1 MQFSPQL
8 TPAVKS
14 REKSGLASR
23 AKHRALARGYAAA
36 MDIYDIRRSNLA
48 CLVERIATD
57 AGSRRR
63 TQKEVAISLDLSPSF
78 MSQLLAGK
86 RMGDDVARK
95 IESALGLPYGVMDVP
110 EGVQT
115 GTPSRGS
122 HVLRL
127 DPETIA
133 AALRLL
139 RLTFTNLGVTFDN
152 ESDGTPL
159 AYAYEYLAQRRE
171 RAVTPENLVDFSKR
185 LAQRLQERTNHAPPT
200 RNARSTG

>member
-1 MQFSPQL
+1 
-8 TPAVKS
+8 
-14 REKSGLASR
+14 
-23 AKHRALARGYAAA
+23 
-36 MDIYDIRRSNLA
+36 
-48 CLVERIATD
+48 LVERIATD

-133 AALRLL
+133 
-139 RLTFTNLGVTFDN
+139 
-152 ESDGTPL
+152 
-159 AYAYEYLAQRRE
+159 
-171 RAVTPENLVDFSKR
+171 
-185 LAQRLQERTNHAPPT
+185 
-200 RNARSTG
+200 